1 MKCPEISGSFNVEIV
16 GLKQIQ
22 AGTPNSVTGRFMLAG
37 EDSKTVRKCCGVLW
51 PGTLEMARTA
61 GRQFNAH
68 ASVDFDPSPAYAP
81 GAFGFLTLVDI
92 DGVAFIDNLPAAYLL
107 TQRIGTPF
115 RFAPRIVDLSKSF
128 VFYPDLSTENVSP
141 FIQADLQLTLFTY
154 ED

>member
-1 MKCPEISGSFNVEIV
+1 MICPEISGSFNVEIV

-22 AGTPNSVTGRFMLAG
+22 AGTTGSVTGRFMLAG

-51 PGTLEMARTA
+51 PGTFEVSRTG

-68 ASVDFDPSPAYAP
+68 ASVDLDPGPGYAP
-81 GAFGFLTLVDI
+81 GASGFLTLVDI
-92 DGVAFIDNLPAAYLL
+92 DGIAFIDNLPAAYLL

-128 VFYPDLSTENVSP
+128 IFYPDRSVENVSA
-141 FIQADLQLTLFTY
+141 IQADLQLTLFTY
-154 ED
+154 GD